1 MSLSWFTTIPGL
13 LITGGVLLLLIA
25 LVIFIVTSVKDKNKL
40 KEMNKGVTAA
50 IEQNN
55 AANAAV
61 VPTTEAVEQPQTNEA
76 VVEMPQ
82 NVSAAVPEAFSQE
95 DYAHSA
101 DISNIPDAMPA
112 METPVVNNSEN
123 FEVPVADN
131 FATVPQVELPDAI
144 NNTVVEEN
152 NEVSPYSTTTM
163 ENNFEMPSTNIEEVP
178 VMPEIP
184 SMPEVPVMPEVP
196 TVDVVPTTEIPVPSV
211 EQVVP
216 EMQDVST
223 PTISIDVPSMPEV
236 AVEPVVAP
244 VEPVVEETPVVNE
257 VPTTIYGGASPVVP
271 NFEMPTVEHQIYG
284 GANPLENTQS
294 VSISDITNSANT
306 SIPVEMPTAPEVKM
320 PEVNVAPE
328 IKPID
333 EIISTPSESAPVEM
347 PVINEMPSVA
357 VQEPT
362 VNNNTENYQSITI
375 PGFDNNNNM

>member
-55 AANAAV
+55 AANVAV

-223 PTISIDVPSMPEV
+223 STISIDVPSMPEV

-306 SIPVEMPTAPEVKM
+306 SIPVEMPTVPEVKM